1 MEQVT
6 YEIPSPPEMTV
17 EERNKLVRQAADT
30 GLIILLKVLIPF
42 YAIRYWRT
50 RFYYGSMVWW
60 LWFLVVA
67 TQSVGLGFEKQIESK
82 ECGGCY
88 EQMEKTYN
96 FIGVLAL
103 ISSFAGVGAI
113 SGSAAKRARDRLNI
127 DRKTAI
133 AILPAISN

>member
-50 RFYYGSMVWW
+50 RFYFGAIVWW
-60 LWFLVVA
+60 LWFLVIG
-67 TQSVGLGFEKQIESK
+67 TQCVSLALEKNIDSAN
-82 ECGGCY
+82 CGGCY
-88 EQMEKTYN
+88 DQEEKIYN
-96 FIGVLAL
+96 FIGVLAF

-133 AILPAISN
+133 AILPAIG